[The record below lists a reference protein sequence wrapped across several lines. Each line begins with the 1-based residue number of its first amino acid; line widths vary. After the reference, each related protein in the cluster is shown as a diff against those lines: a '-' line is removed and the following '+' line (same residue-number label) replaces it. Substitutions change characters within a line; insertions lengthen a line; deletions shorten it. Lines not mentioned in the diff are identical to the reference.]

1 MESLKELLT
10 PKTFNKLSFVAVIFW
25 IPLGVI
31 LLGIVADVESESKLD
46 CVAESDKDDIERKCF
61 QQYEKQFNK
70 LSIPLYGFV
79 VINVSVIVAVSVFY
93 SQCIKSTV
101 EELEDQNRQNAD
113 AEMGHVQQENP
124 TRRRLFIAYITQLAF
139 RISLRILFIVL
150 QTQVIFPNNFAC
162 NVMPKSGNT
171 SVNAS
176 TNFVSQVYECDN
188 PKAKTQTFWTNS
200 ISVLNG
206 IFAFF
211 VFMEIVCILSR
222 ARNGKRFM
230 EDEQFFVDH
239 LKATVR
245 HNQVRADQGFWVYR
259 VPRGGTPS
267 FN

>member
-31 LLGIVADVESESKLD
+31 LLGIVADVENSESKLD
-46 CVAESDKDDIERKCF
+46 CVAESGEDDIERKCF
-61 QQYEKQFNK
+61 EQYEKQFNK

-79 VINVSVIVAVSVFY
+79 IINVSVIVVVSVFY

-124 TRRRLFIAYITQLAF
+124 TGRRLFIAYITQLAF

-150 QTQVIFPNNFAC
+150 QLQVVYPVNFAC

-176 TNFVSQVYECDN
+176 TNYECDN
-188 PKAKTQTFWTNS
+188 PKVKTQTFWTNS

-206 IFAFF
+206 IFLWR
-211 VFMEIVCILSR
+211 LSASFR
-222 ARNGKRFM
+222 
-230 EDEQFFVDH
+230 EQE
-239 LKATVR
+239 KEKGSCKTK
-245 HNQVRADQGFWVYR
+245 
-259 VPRGGTPS
+259 S
-267 FN
+267 FLLII